1 MSRQTTVEER
11 KIVIL
16 NYKNGKT
23 VREISEIVNKKT
35 STVFNIIKRF
45 KENGRIQNK
54 PKNTESRRKISARD
68 GRFILRKIQ
77 NDPLLSAIDLQKML
91 KDIKNLEVSA
101 ETVRRFLRNNNLN
114 GRVARKKPL
123 ISEKNR
129 LSRLQFAKEHADK
142 DMTFWLKV
150 IFYFFFVCPPT
161 SDTLRSFLKSSLYG
175 RDQNQSFWLRRKTI
189 CMEETRRSIQRKGC

>member
-11 KIVIL
+11 EIVIL
-16 NYKNGKT
+16 NSKNGKT
-23 VREISEIVNKKT
+23 VREISEIVNKKK

-45 KENGRIQNK
+45 KEAGRIQNK
-54 PKNTESRRKISARD
+54 PKNAESRRKISARD

-101 ETVRRFLRNNNLN
+101 ETVRRFLRNNNFN

-142 DMTFWLKV
+142 DMTFWSKV
-150 IFYFFFVCPPT
+150 SFFFLVSPPT
-161 SDTLRSFLKSSLYG
+161 FDMLRSFLKGPLYR
-175 RDQNQSFWLRRKTI
+175 RDQNQSFWLRWKTI